1 MRVAVIILA
10 IIGMLVSGYSW
21 YGHYSDSTETFC
33 DISTT
38 FSCST
43 VNKSIYSEFL
53 GIPVAAIGFFGYTV
67 ILLLA
72 LSQQPMWRYVLA
84 AGILGIAFSLYLTYL
99 EFAVLKAYCI
109 LCLISQTDILAITV
123 LAGANHRKGSARP

>member
-53 GIPVAAIGFFGYTV
+53 GIPVAAIGLFGYAV

-99 EFAVLKAYCI
+99 EFAVLKTYCI
-109 LCLISQTDILAITV
+109 LCLISQTDILTVTV
-123 LAGANHRKGSARP
+123 LAGVKHWRGSARL